1 LNTMRHRNYFSGEA
15 LTWWLV
21 GATFLVLGIVATV
34 FEIMNHEHTRT
45 AAAPYAF
52 HMVSLPKATRAAAP
66 SHPHQVKQLAV
77 PRPQAKEAKAP
88 VNPSPMHQRE
98 SSSPLSVKREK
109 KPVSSH
115 TQFSILTSRQR
126 ARLISHYVTYWIE
139 HVEQRASGQLLNQNS
154 GKIKLRVIVV
164 SSGNLAGLALLHSTL
179 PGTESSRAVELIRAA
194 SPYAPFPGS
203 LAREANKLI
212 INCTMQFMDGAQN
225 TPVRQTKPENFIT
238 HNAGLGENLS
248 QALLGGGS

>member
-1 LNTMRHRNYFSGEA
+1 MMTMKHRQFFSGEA
-15 LTWWLV
+15 LTWWLL
-21 GATFLVLGIVATV
+21 GATFIVLAVVAMV
-34 FEIMNHEHTRT
+34 FEIMNHERTRT
-45 AAAPYAF
+45 AAAPYTF
-52 HMVSLPKATRAAAP
+52 HMVPLPKASRSATP
-66 SHPHQVKQLAV
+66 PHPHQDRQLAA
-77 PRPQAKEAKAP
+77 PRPHAKEAKAP
-88 VNPSPMHQRE
+88 VNASLHQRE
-98 SSSPLSVKREK
+98 SSFPLSAKREK
-109 KPVSSH
+109 NPVSPPH

-154 GKIKLRVIVV
+154 GKIKLRVTVV

-212 INCTMQFMDGAQN
+212 INCTMQFMDGAQT
-225 TPVRQTKPENFIT
+225 TPASQAKPDHLIT

>member
-1 LNTMRHRNYFSGEA
+1 MMTMKHRQFFSGEA

-21 GATFLVLGIVATV
+21 GATFFVLGIVAAV
-34 FEIMNHEHTRT
+34 FEIMNHERTRT

-52 HMVSLPKATRAAAP
+52 HMVPLPKASRAATP
-66 SHPHQVKQLAV
+66 SHPHQTRQFAA
-77 PRPQAKEAKAP
+77 PRPPAKEAKAP
-88 VNPSPMHQRE
+88 VNASPMHQRE
-98 SSSPLSVKREK
+98 SSPPLTAKRDIS
-109 KPVSSH
+109 PVSSH
-115 TQFSILTSRQR
+115 AQFSILTSRQR

-139 HVEQRASGQLLNQNS
+139 HVEQRASDQLLNQNS
-154 GKIKLRVIVV
+154 GKIKLRVTVA

-179 PGTESSRAVELIRAA
+179 PSTESYRAVELIRAA

-212 INCTMQFMDGAQN
+212 INCTMQFMDDAQS
-225 TPVRQTKPENFIT
+225 TPASQAKPDHLMT

>member
-1 LNTMRHRNYFSGEA
+1 MMTMKHRQFFSGEA

-21 GATFLVLGIVATV
+21 GATFCVLGIVATV
-34 FEIMNHEHTRT
+34 FEIMNHERTRT

-52 HMVSLPKATRAAAP
+52 HMVPLPKATQAATP
-66 SHPHQVKQLAV
+66 PHPHQVKQFAA
-77 PRPQAKEAKAP
+77 PRPHAKEAKAP
-88 VNPSPMHQRE
+88 VNASPMHQRE
-98 SSSPLSVKREK
+98 SSSPLSAKRK
-109 KPVSSH
+109 ISPVSPH

-154 GKIKLRVIVV
+154 GKIKLRVTVV
-164 SSGNLAGLALLHSTL
+164 SSGHLAGLALLNSTL

-212 INCTMQFMDGAQN
+212 INCTMQFMDGAQS
-225 TPVRQTKPENFIT
+225 TPASQAKPDNLIT